1 MQIDKVDVSYEP
13 NGKIYSFLANGLPLK
28 KGDVVI
34 VDTIR
39 GAELAYV
46 AKDVEYLENYEHEDQ
61 LKKVLRL
68 ATQKDIEQKK
78 ENEKKEKEIKQ
89 TAEKLS
95 EELGLD
101 LKVTNAELNLDQS
114 KVVINFTSEGR
125 VDFREL
131 VKKLAAI
138 FRCRI
143 ELHQIGGRVE
153 AQLLGG
159 LGPCGREVCCSRFLK
174 DFDHASIKM
183 AKNQGLSLNPSKISG
198 LCGRLMCCLAYEND
212 HYAEVAKKMPKIN
225 SMVKTSD
232 GVGKVV
238 YNNLLKQTV
247 DVRFE
252 KGESFEIKNF
262 TLDEIILEDKD
273 GTKAWWPYA
282 RRA

>member
-1 MQIDKVDVSYEP
+1 MQH
-13 NGKIYSFLANGLPLK
+13 K
-28 KGDVVI
+28 K
-34 VDTIR
+34 T
-39 GAELAYV
+39 LS
-46 AKDVEYLENYEHEDQ
+46 K
-61 LKKVLRL
+61 
-68 ATQKDIEQKK
+68 KK

-273 GTKAWWPYA
+273 GTKA
-282 RRA
+282 

>member
-34 VDTIR
+34 VDTVR

-46 AKDVEYLENYEHEDQ
+46 AKDVEYLENYEYEDQ

-78 ENEKKEKEIKQ
+78 ENKKKEKEIKQ

-143 ELHQIGGRVE
+143 ELHQIGGRME

-183 AKNQGLSLNPSKISG
+183 AKNQGISLNPSKISG

-212 HYAEVAKKMPKIN
+212 YYVEVAKKMPKIN
-225 SMVKTSD
+225 SMVKTRD

-273 GTKAWWPYA
+273 GTKA
-282 RRA
+282 